1 MTTRENLAET
11 VHGDGEEVIVTD
23 DGETVALRYVQHNNG
38 PGLEMARFS
47 TDGTVLS
54 VFPYSTSATDFGPQF
69 HQVRELQ
76 IAAPYWAWDGGS
88 PIGESDRDSSLQL
101 LGLPKG
107 FGKNFRYG
115 LGIRREYRGLIRE
128 IEEKTACTVVRFGT
142 PEIEGAKGNIFHLAM
157 DRFSNYVGAVGLHRG
172 RGDTVVRRVNESVA
186 QNEIADI
193 TGDAKLPPV
202 LGRLS
207 QIQAMTR
214 AVSDNAPLD
223 IGEQTELLTK
233 VDAAAKTIA
242 KEQPSSFGKLREDLQ
257 LVTLEVLIENF
268 ERQLGTGK
276 GGSEDQW
283 QQFFVDNTF
292 ALKQIFASPV
302 ALYGE
307 QLLVR
312 MPDMK
317 NTGGQIVDF
326 VLANTLTLSMVVVEI
341 KTPATKLIS
350 KSAYRGQSSAKV
362 HAPTSGLSGAVAQ
375 LQSQIE
381 SARSNFDQIVRQNP
395 GTIPIDARI
404 VTGAVIAGR
413 LR

>member
-1 MTTRENLAET
+1 MTTRENLSET
-11 VHGDGEEVIVTD
+11 VNGDGEAVIVTD
-23 DGETVALRYVQHNNG
+23 DGEVVALRYVQRDKG
-38 PGLEMARFS
+38 PGLEMAQFS
-47 TDGTVLS
+47 TDENLLRI
-54 VFPYSTSATDFGPQF
+54 FPHSTSATDFGPQF
-69 HQVRELQ
+69 RQVKELQ
-76 IAAPYWAWDGGS
+76 IAAACWAWNDGS
-88 PIGESDRDSSLQL
+88 PIGESDRDGSLQL

-128 IEEKTACTVVRFGT
+128 IEEKTPCTVVRFGT
-142 PEIEGAKGNIFHLAM
+142 PEIEGEKGNIFHLSI
-157 DRFSNYVGAVGLHRG
+157 DRFSNYVRAVGRHRG
-172 RGDTVVRRVNESVA
+172 RGDTVVRRVIESVA

-193 TGDAKLPPV
+193 TGDTKIPPV

-233 VDAAAKTIA
+233 VDEAAKTIA
-242 KEQPSSFGKLREDLQ
+242 VEQPSSFGKLREDLQ

-268 ERQLGTGK
+268 QRHLETGK

-283 QQFFVDNTF
+283 QTFFIDNTF

-326 VLANTLTLSMVVVEI
+326 VLANTLT
-341 KTPATKLIS
+341 
-350 KSAYRGQSSAKV
+350 
-362 HAPTSGLSGAVAQ
+362 
-375 LQSQIE
+375 
-381 SARSNFDQIVRQNP
+381 
-395 GTIPIDARI
+395 
-404 VTGAVIAGR
+404 
-413 LR
+413 